1 MVTLYITILKSAK
14 DIKMDVANIKQL
26 IDTMGFPIFICLVLL
41 WFIKG
46 TLTKHSELMSEIQK
60 SLAANTESIRLL
72 IQKLQDK

>member
-1 MVTLYITILKSAK
+1 MLYTTILKSVRG
-14 DIKMDVANIKQL
+14 IKMDVAQIKTL

-46 TLTKHSELMSEIQK
+46 TLKKHSQLMDEIQK

>member
-1 MVTLYITILKSAK
+1 MLYTTILKSVRG
-14 DIKMDVANIKQL
+14 IKMDVAQIKTL

-46 TLTKHSELMSEIQK
+46 TLQKHSQLMDEIQK
-60 SLAANTESIRLL
+60 SLAANTESIRIL

>member
-1 MVTLYITILKSAK
+1 
-14 DIKMDVANIKQL
+14 MDVTQIKAL

-46 TLTKHSELMSEIQK
+46 TLNRHSELMIEIQK
-60 SLAANTESIRLL
+60 SLNANTESIRLL

>member
-1 MVTLYITILKSAK
+1 
-14 DIKMDVANIKQL
+14 MDVTQIKAI

-46 TLTKHSELMSEIQK
+46 TLARHTELMGEIQK
-60 SLAANTESIRLL
+60 SLTAITESIKLM